1 MLAPELIPIFY
12 ETQLKKKLPKTKYRE
27 KGGDVLTLIVPKDF
41 HLITKNETKSN
52 QKAKEGKGLKKLGI
66 KVQEN

>member
-1 MLAPELIPIFY
+1 M
-12 ETQLKKKLPKTKYRE
+12 KLPKTKYRE

-66 KVQEN
+66 KV